1 MAQPQLQ
8 DLLEAG
14 VHFGHQTRRWNPKM
28 RRFIFAERSG
38 IYIIDLQKTLRQI
51 EAAQELLRGVVL
63 KGENVLFVCT
73 KKQLKNILQ
82 AEAQRCGAFYVTER
96 WLGGTL
102 TNFQT
107 IKKQIKRLKELEQGT
122 AEGEFE
128 NYTKKEQLLFDRERS
143 KLEKYLSGIKN
154 MSRLPG
160 ALFVV
165 DSKKERIAVAEA
177 NKLGI
182 PVVAIVDTNADPE
195 LITVPIPG
203 NDDAIRAVSL
213 ITAAISDVI
222 SEARHHM
229 PLREPAEEGEGVT
242 YSTETGVEAE
252 AEGDK
257 KKAVDVLRTKGA
269 AKADKRAGREA
280 SEGLIGHYVH
290 HDGKI
295 GVLVELNC
303 ETDFVARTED
313 FKALARDLAVH
324 IAATNPLAVRIED
337 LPPETVARERQVYG
351 AQVAEQKKPENIRA
365 KIVDGMMKKFYEE
378 NVLLEQKFVKD
389 DKRTVGEL
397 VKELSAKT
405 GEKIDVRRFA
415 RLRVGEG

>member
-1 MAQPQLQ
+1 MTQPQLQ

-51 EAAQELLRGVVL
+51 EVAQELLRGVVL
-63 KGENVLFVCT
+63 KGEGVLFVCT

-82 AEAQRCGAFYVTER
+82 VEAQRCGAYYVTER

-128 NYTKKEQLLFDRERS
+128 NYTKKEQLLFDRERA

-160 ALFVV
+160 ALFIV

-182 PVVAIVDTNADPE
+182 PVAAIVDTNADPD
-195 LITVPIPG
+195 LINVPIPG

-213 ITAAISDVI
+213 ITAAIADTI
-222 SEARHHM
+222 TEARRQM
-229 PLREPAEEGEGVT
+229 PLHDASEEGEGVT
-242 YSTETGVEAE
+242 YSTETGVETE

-257 KKAVDVLRTKGA
+257 KKKPARRKRR
-269 AKADKRAGREA
+269 AKPEA
-280 SEGLIGHYVH
+280 
-290 HDGKI
+290 
-295 GVLVELNC
+295 
-303 ETDFVARTED
+303 
-313 FKALARDLAVH
+313 
-324 IAATNPLAVRIED
+324 IAARLKT
-337 LPPETVARERQVYG
+337 
-351 AQVAEQKKPENIRA
+351 
-365 KIVDGMMKKFYEE
+365 EE
-378 NVLLEQKFVKD
+378 GPAAPAAPAD
-389 DKRTVGEL
+389 ASG
-397 VKELSAKT
+397 
-405 GEKIDVRRFA
+405 G
-415 RLRVGEG
+415 GEG